1 MIDQATTNDQ
11 VDQGNNN
18 GHTAITAIQP
28 ETVKK
33 PEAKQAIDEVAK
45 AKKDLIDQT
54 PNATKE
60 EKDAAKAKVD
70 EEVTKAKKT
79 IDQASTNS
87 DVDQVKDKGTNGI
100 NSVVVEVLKKDE
112 AKKAIDDLVKAK
124 K

>member
-1 MIDQATTNDQ
+1 M
-11 VDQGNNN
+11 V
-18 GHTAITAIQP
+18 IQLLLLFNL
-28 ETVKK
+28 KQLK

-60 EKDAAKAKVD
+60 EKDAAKSKVD
-70 EEVTKAKKT
+70 EEVTKEKE

-100 NSVVVEVLKKDE
+100 NSVVVEVVKKTQLKSD
-112 AKKAIDDLVKAK
+112 
-124 K
+124 